1 MTATSTASLS
11 TRLVGRSRG
20 RRRLLARATVA
31 VASMSALALAA
42 GCSSDAGTATGSSG
56 SSEANAAAATLTVYT
71 DQHAELVEGLTKA
84 YTADTGVRF
93 KIQPDATVGQI
104 QAEGSAAKA
113 DVFLSE
119 DPGPAAQLGA
129 AGLFAPVDPA
139 TLAQVRPGLSSGKGL
154 WVAYAARAR
163 ALFYNPTKIAQNQ
176 LPKTLADI
184 TAPRYEG
191 MFAWA
196 PSGAFVATTQY
207 LLDTQGEAS
216 TTTFLKGVKANGV
229 NEQKNGNVRDTVEAG
244 KHAMGLSNHY
254 YWWVLAGQKGGPDKL
269 TSKIYHF
276 PSTDPGNLIL
286 SSGAGVLESSQNQ
299 SAAQK
304 FLAWLTVKDG
314 GQKLIADAPVDVS
327 EAQYPVAPE
336 VASSLS
342 GDLSEIKSPT
352 FDMDSLADSQ
362 RAENLLKQLG
372 LSKG

>member
-1 MTATSTASLS
+1 M
-11 TRLVGRSRG
+11 
-20 RRRLLARATVA
+20 ARATVA
-31 VASMSALALAA
+31 IVSTSALALAA
-42 GCSSDAGTATGSSG
+42 GCGSDAGPAAGASGSSG
-56 SSEANAAAATLTVYT
+56 SNGAQTTLTVYT

-84 YTADTGVRF
+84 YTAATGVRF
-93 KIQPDATVGQI
+93 NIQNDATVGQI
-104 QAEGSAAKA
+104 QAEGGAAKA

-129 AGLFAPVDPA
+129 AGLFASVDPA
-139 TLAQVRPGLSSGKGL
+139 TLAQVAPGLSSGKGL
-154 WVAYAARAR
+154 WVAYAARTR
-163 ALFYNPTKIAQNQ
+163 VLYYNPTKIAESA

-184 TAPRYEG
+184 VAPRYQG

-207 LLDTQGEAS
+207 LLNTQGVAA
-216 TTTFLKGVKANGV
+216 TTTFLEGVKANGV

-254 YWWVLAGQKGGPDKL
+254 YWWVLASQKGGPDQL

-276 PSTDPGNLIL
+276 PSIDPGNLIL
-286 SSGAGVLESSQNQ
+286 SSGAGVLKSSQNQ
-299 SAAQK
+299 PAAQK
-304 FLAWLTVKDG
+304 FLAWLTAKDG
-314 GQKLIADAPVDVS
+314 GQKLIADAPADVS
-327 EAQYPVAPE
+327 EAQYPVAPG
-336 VASSLS
+336 VASSVS

-362 RAENLLKQLG
+362 QAENLLKQLG